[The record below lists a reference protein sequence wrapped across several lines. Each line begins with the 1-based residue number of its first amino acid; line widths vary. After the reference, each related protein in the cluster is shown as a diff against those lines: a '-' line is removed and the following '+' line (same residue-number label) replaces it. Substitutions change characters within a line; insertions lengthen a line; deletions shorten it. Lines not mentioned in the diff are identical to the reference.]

1 MARYYVSNMVVE
13 NSQEAQRTAAKLRS
27 EDTMSE
33 MFSSMGVGVK
43 PIVVNEWVAGYKI
56 CGLPD
61 DVRPFKAFLK
71 GMVKHV
77 KGISRL
83 DDSLLDA
90 TAHAPAEVAFG
101 GNGLSTGRIFVIA
114 DGVLRDGVLREGVLG
129 CRPSPDFTPGP
140 DTKIDAVFNFENG
153 GIYVTEP

>member
-1 MARYYVSNMVVE
+1 MARYYVSTMAVE

-56 CGLPD
+56 RGLPD
-61 DVRPFKAFLK
+61 YVRPFKAFLK

-77 KGISRL
+77 KCISRL

-90 TAHAPAEVAFG
+90 TATAPAEVTFG
-101 GNGLSTGRIFVIA
+101 GRIFAVA
-114 DGVLRDGVLREGVLG
+114 DGVLMEGVLG

-140 DTKIDAVFNFENG
+140 DTGVDAVFNFENG
-153 GIYVTEP
+153 EIYVTEPCLT

>member
-1 MARYYVSNMVVE
+1 MARYYVSTMVVE

-43 PIVVNEWVAGYKI
+43 PIVVNEWLAGYKI

-77 KGISRL
+77 KRISRL

-90 TAHAPAEVAFG
+90 TATAPAEVTFG
-101 GNGLSTGRIFVIA
+101 GNGLSTGRILVVA
-114 DGVLRDGVLREGVLG
+114 DGVLREGVLG

-140 DTKIDAVFNFENG
+140 DTGIDAVFNSENG
-153 GIYVTEP
+153 EIYVTEP